1 MLVDTT
7 GAPFNEPWKLLKD
20 LDLGSKA
27 YVLTQGFSLYSFQHK
42 MGTGSYGSSQC
53 KLWISGGIDEYEI
66 PAYAPMV
73 EGFGVG
79 TKIVNAPVFDFA
91 LKIVEV
97 DGEPK
102 AKFSNTP
109 GHKNV
114 GAVRVMMWF
123 HCGIPG

>member
-7 GAPFNEPWKLLKD
+7 GRPSMKPWKLLKG
-20 LDLGSKA
+20 LDLSSEGIRLDTKDLA
-27 YVLTQGFSLYSFQHK
+27 YILSSIRWELDR
-42 MGTGSYGSSQC
+42 MG
-53 KLWISGGIDEYEI
+53 LRNVNFWISGGIDEYEI

-102 AKFSNTP
+102 AKFSKHT
-109 GHKNV
+109 
-114 GAVRVMMWF
+114 WS
-123 HCGIPG
+123 